1 MAKDRK
7 SLERSRQAKIMR
19 QKSRE
24 KARRRQEEM
33 RGTVD
38 TFQFFRRDLLP
49 PDVSPTTW
57 TRAQILHD
65 LNDHHPGDALA
76 RFVHLMV
83 DPEQMRSNPDA
94 QAGYMT
100 MAMNLWR
107 IALAPAEAQAGVID
121 ELATAVAKT
130 PEEQES
136 FRSFARGMVQQH
148 QTMFPRL
155 HARVA
160 QRRSELAEEAAGAS
174 GRGRAEASEPDL
186 FTEYARP
193 LLDAA
198 GHDVAA
204 IQRAV
209 RLATFFTLAARE
221 PLGNRAAALATLR
234 ERLPQEDRP
243 YFDETAPMMMRR
255 YRELFESAGGSGP
268 SASAAPAASAANGSG
283 ANEEEAATALSPDAE
298 TPETPESVPAAEA
311 DGPLPAAPEADDP
324 LPGVP
329 PAEGTPESPGEKP
342 QEDAE
347 ETTSAKR
354 SLLGG
359 LFRRG
364 G

>member
-65 LNDHHPGDALA
+65 LNDLHPGDALA

-107 IALAPAEAQAGVID
+107 IALAPAEMQAGVID
-121 ELATAVAKT
+121 ELAAAVAKE

-136 FRSFARGMVQQH
+136 FRSFARGMIQQH
-148 QTMFPRL
+148 EAMFPRL

-160 QRRSELAEEAAGAS
+160 QRRSELAAEAAAAGAS
-174 GRGRAEASEPDL
+174 AERSGADHDL
-186 FTEYARP
+186 FAEYARP

-198 GHDVAA
+198 GDDPTA
-204 IQRAV
+204 IERAV
-209 RLATFFTLAARE
+209 RLATCFSLAARE
-221 PLGNRAAALATLR
+221 PLGNRAAALAMLR
-234 ERLPQEDRP
+234 ERLSPEERP

-255 YRELFESAGGSGP
+255 YRELFDGERPAGSTPG
-268 SASAAPAASAANGSG
+268 AANGSG
-283 ANEEEAATALSPDAE
+283 ADALPA
-298 TPETPESVPAAEA
+298 PAAEA
-311 DGPLPAAPEADDP
+311 TEPAEAPEA
-324 LPGVP
+324 
-329 PAEGTPESPGEKP
+329 PESAPAAEALEAGAGAPREEAGEGG
-342 QEDAE
+342 AS
-347 ETTSAKR
+347 TKR